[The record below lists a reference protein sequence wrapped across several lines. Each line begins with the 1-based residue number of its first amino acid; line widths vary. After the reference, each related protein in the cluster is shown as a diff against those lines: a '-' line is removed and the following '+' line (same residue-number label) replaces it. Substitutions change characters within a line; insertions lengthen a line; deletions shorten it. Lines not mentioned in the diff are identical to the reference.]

1 MPKNFTVKIDN
12 WSIGYKQKTKSFH
25 IFKDN
30 IEKKRISARRF
41 GECGMILFPAGLLK
55 LIRKNLRHANTYDR
69 LLDKFYEHVEE
80 YI

>member
-1 MPKNFTVKIDN
+1 MSKSFRVKIDQ
-12 WSIGYKQKTKSFH
+12 WSIAYKQKTKSFH

-55 LIRKNLRHANTYDR
+55 LIRKDIRHANTYDR
-69 LLDKFYEHVEE
+69 LLDKFYEHVEGN
-80 YI
+80 I